1 MHVTLSIP
9 LSLSVSLSLS
19 LAYGTFTRTRHTPNP
34 LSVPPCLAEPPTRA
48 HLILSRY
55 LQNKIK
61 KKNFKFQ
68 QIINRMEHYFKEFTL
83 FWLFSKYFILFYY
96 SSRSLQMSLLI
107 CLISVEKNQTEKK
120 SLYIF
125 SGFVAKATTPK
136 TTCK

>member
-1 MHVTLSIP
+1 MCTLP
-9 LSLSVSLSLS
+9 SLSLS
-19 LAYGTFTRTRHTPNP
+19 LFLCISISFSGVWHFHTHTTYTQPP
-34 LSVPPCLAEPPTRA
+34 LCPCLAEPPTRA

-120 SLYIF
+120 YLYIF